1 MLQPNFHTHNPQC
14 NSSVTHDRTL
24 CRSNQPHPSLTGTL
38 SHCNIRTIQEE
49 PATLRQPQCTEN
61 QN

>member
-14 NSSVTHDRTL
+14 NSSVTFYRIL
-24 CRSNQPHPSLTGTL
+24 CCSNQPHPSLTGAL
-38 SHCNIRTIQEE
+38 SLCSIFTIQEE
-49 PATLRQPQCTEN
+49 PATLRQPQCTEK